1 MDSEQ
6 LYENLL
12 TLIERSE
19 ARIDKTNEMVQAL
32 ARTCERNI
40 EIYDKHL
47 TSLEEARNLAQ
58 ANAANSIEMSKTLTD
73 LLTNLRNDYQVHLTA
88 LKGELHMLKDEYRK
102 EMEEMRRD
110 YKDLSASYRRLAER
124 VAGGGSRSEVKISNM

>member
-1 MDSEQ
+1 MDSEKIYQ
-6 LYENLL
+6 DFLSLVEK
-12 TLIERSE
+12 SE
-19 ARIDKTNEMVQAL
+19 ARIDRTNDMIQSL

-58 ANAANSIEMSKTLTD
+58 ANAANSIEMSKNLTD

>member
-58 ANAANSIEMSKTLTD
+58 ANAANSIEMSKNLTD
-73 LLTNLRNDYQVHLTA
+73 LLTNLRNDCQYLPNETCSRY
-88 LKGELHMLKDEYRK
+88 KNRFWYR
-102 EMEEMRRD
+102 
-110 YKDLSASYRRLAER
+110 SFTSYGNQYSGFKR
-124 VAGGGSRSEVKISNM
+124 

>member
-1 MDSEQ
+1 MDSKQ

-19 ARIDKTNEMVQAL
+19 ARIDKTNEMVQSL

-47 TSLEEARNLAQ
+47 TSLEVSRNTAQ
-58 ANAANSIEMSKTLTD
+58 ENAVKSIEMSKNLTD
-73 LLTNLRNDYQVHLTA
+73 LLTNLRSDYQTHLNS
-88 LKGELHMLKDEYRK
+88 LRSELHMLKDEYRK
-102 EMEEMRRD
+102 EMEDIRKD

-124 VAGGGSRSEVKISNM
+124 VAGGSSRSEVKISNL

>member
-1 MDSEQ
+1 MDSEKIYQ
-6 LYENLL
+6 DFLSLVEK
-12 TLIERSE
+12 SE
-19 ARIDKTNEMVQAL
+19 ARIDRTNDMIQSL
-32 ARTCERNI
+32 ARTRERSI

-58 ANAANSIEMSKTLTD
+58 ANAANSIEMSKNLTD

>member
-1 MDSEQ
+1 MDSEKIYQ
-6 LYENLL
+6 DFLSLVEK
-12 TLIERSE
+12 SE
-19 ARIDKTNEMVQAL
+19 ARIDRTNDMIQSL

-58 ANAANSIEMSKTLTD
+58 ANAANSIDMSKNLTD

>member
-1 MDSEQ
+1 MDSER

-19 ARIDKTNEMVQAL
+19 ARIDKTNEMIQSL

-47 TSLEEARNLAQ
+47 TSLEESRNTAQ
-58 ANAANSIEMSKTLTD
+58 ENAEKSIEMSKSLTD
-73 LLTNLRNDYQVHLTA
+73 LLTNLRNDYQIHLNA
-88 LKGELHMLKDEYRK
+88 LKGELHMLKDDYRK
-102 EMEEMRRD
+102 EMEDMRKD
-110 YKDLSASYRRLAER
+110 YKELSASYRRLAER
-124 VAGGGSRSEVKISNM
+124 VAGGSSRSEVKISNM